1 MHICTYLCIYLWSVV
16 AVSFYESCQWPSPS
30 KYSRTVH
37 DPCSCMRAGSR
48 DLPLMDRLQ
57 RKAHSLDNDTGFFLA
72 RLLLLSHLL
81 DWSQLPHCELPFR
94 EGYVSRNWGSE
105 EMNPVNDSDW
115 AGKLILP
122 CFQTCQVCWAFNW
135 DHSFN
140 LIFLPPMA
148 RFYSYYLVFSTELS
162 PTGFQLQRCPYWFYS
177 WF

>member
-16 AVSFYESCQWPSPS
+16 TVSFYESSQWPSTS

-48 DLPLMDRLQ
+48 DLLLMDRLQ
-57 RKAHSLDNDTGFFLA
+57 RKAHRLDNNIDFFLA

-94 EGYVSRNWGSE
+94 EAYVSRNWGSE
-105 EMNPVNDSDW
+105 EMKPVNDNDW

-135 DHSFN
+135 DHSFGCH
-140 LIFLPPMA
+140 LDCSLLRDRERTQP
-148 RFYSYYLVFSTELS
+148 RCGWLS
-162 PTGFQLQRCPYWFYS
+162 QPLKHMIK
-177 WF
+177 